1 MKKLMISAALVL
13 LHLAATPGLAD
24 SVKSQSQ
31 QTCRQEQRDCQRGS
45 EAKAKTGSEA
55 PQRAGSK
62 TSSKASKEASSSG
75 PRRGEVIHGGRAL
88 QSRETQ
94 RLAKPATGR
103 GYRVVE
109 DRVVLVDE
117 STMKVVQVLGLASEL
132 LR

>member
-13 LHLAATPGLAD
+13 LHLAATPGLAEP
-24 SVKSQSQ
+24 VKPT
-31 QTCRQEQRDCQRGS
+31 QTCRLDQRECQRGI
-45 EAKAKTGSEA
+45 EAKGKTGHEA
-55 PQRAGSK
+55 SRQASP
-62 TSSKASKEASSSG
+62 KASSGKETLNSG

-88 QSRETQ
+88 QSREA
-94 RLAKPATGR
+94 RHLAKPETGR
-103 GYRVVE
+103 GYRVIE